1 MFHFQSAQDVENKW
15 KCYHHATTIRT
26 SNAVGLLLV
35 AYTAMGATRAIVM
48 TVTIALVLF
57 ILTFVIVSHNRLGP
71 GSSTASSRRTL
82 RRGIKTSSVRSPTAA
97 EDRHLDQP
105 VVRPTSSVESKT
117 EARNSPYATKP
128 LRRSPSS
135 TAAHNFTVAS
145 TVAASDTE
153 TVVKKT
159 RSKSTGALVKH
170 RVYDARS
177 GLYFPSLSQS
187 QTSNVTRK
195 FRKQLKRSER
205 ATLLKMFGAVT
216 DALRARNV
224 TFWIDGGTLL
234 GSYRHHNLIPWDDDV
249 DLVIRRSQRHQAHR
263 AIKALAPAYRLYVEK
278 DEASSSVL
286 SWRVF
291 ASNGS
296 VPATG
301 KEFRFPTIDVIFY
314 TLNATHV
321 WLEPRKMW
329 WYYVWPI
336 SAVFPLHL
344 RPFDRYWV
352 PAPCNTRSYLI
363 SEYGDP
369 RVIGKCT
376 SPREL
381 RRNNIR
387 VNRASVPCRTLR
399 WVPLVKRQR
408 DGNGSVVESLTRG
421 NTALQQHTVHAKC

>member
-1 MFHFQSAQDVENKW
+1 
-15 KCYHHATTIRT
+15 
-26 SNAVGLLLV
+26 
-35 AYTAMGATRAIVM
+35 M

-57 ILTFVIVSHNRLGP
+57 ILTFVVVSHSRLGS

-82 RRGIKTSSVRSPTAA
+82 RRGYIKTSSVRSPTAA
-97 EDRHLDQP
+97 EYRRLDQP

-117 EARNSPYATKP
+117 EARNAPYATKP

-135 TAAHNFTVAS
+135 AAAARNFTVAS
-145 TVAASDTE
+145 TVSASDAE

-170 RVYDARS
+170 RVYDASSR
-177 GLYFPSLSQS
+177 LYFPSLSQS
-187 QTSNVTRK
+187 QMSNITRK

-205 ATLLKMFGAVT
+205 AALLKMFGAVT

-249 DLVIRRSQRHQAHR
+249 DLVICRSQRHQAHR

-278 DEASSSVL
+278 DAASSSVL

-296 VPATG
+296 APVTG
-301 KEFRFPTIDVIFY
+301 KEFRFPAIDLLFY

-329 WYYVWPI
+329 WYYVWPR
-336 SAVFPLHL
+336 SAVFPLHH

-369 RVIGKCT
+369 RVIGKCM
-376 SPREL
+376 SPRMMHRKDIKL
-381 RRNNIR
+381 NQT
-387 VNRASVPCRTLR
+387 SVPCRMLR
-399 WVPLVKRQR
+399 WVPLVRRQR
-408 DGNGSVVESLTRG
+408 DGYGSVVESLIRG
-421 NTALQQHTVHAKC
+421 NIALGQHTIHSKC